1 MVWNTQRKWGETK
14 HSLAY
19 FCCQNRT
26 PFCALKWYLDS
37 WESVGFDL
45 TTLILLFSLPLPW
58 QTREWLQTDFFLTKR
73 LEDPVMFT
81 IACVYAALMV
91 CWALFCMLYMF
102 ASSCL
107 ILMMTVWSMYCY
119 DLQFTAKRRQG
130 CHWSRV
136 THLVRWQIQG
146 VKLGLAGL
154 SCSIR
159 RVFCL
164 LIHKCTYMCC
174 FDRFISAVK
183 ITELHNTTRSL
194 AWAYGIPKGLKLACW
209 SLFYTIYLLP
219 SPSCPHPHACAPPT
233 DVSYLGSRQFS
244 PPVLRLFFLY
254 ELGTQ
259 PEVRCGERREIRRGP
274 VFVHEKLLFCLI
286 CILWKPS
293 GWTPEACLQHHWI
306 ATSNS
311 L

>member
-26 PFCALKWYLDS
+26 PFCALKWYLDY

-58 QTREWLQTDFFLTKR
+58 QTREWLQTDFFFNKKIR
-73 LEDPVMFT
+73 RSSD
-81 IACVYAALMV
+81 VYNSLCLCSPYGMLGTVLHALHV
-91 CWALFCMLYMF
+91 RIILFN
-102 ASSCL
+102 SHDD
-107 ILMMTVWSMYCY
+107 WSMYCY
-119 DLQFTAKRRQG
+119 DLQFTAKRHQG

-146 VKLGLAGL
+146 MKLGLAGL
-154 SCSIR
+154 SCSIW

-164 LIHKCTYMCC
+164 LIHKCIYMCC

-194 AWAYGIPKGLKLACW
+194 AWAYGVSKGLKLACW
-209 SLFYTIYLLP
+209 SLFYTIYFLP
-219 SPSCPHPHACAPPT
+219 SPSCLCPSSWC
-233 DVSYLGSRQFS
+233 
-244 PPVLRLFFLY
+244 
-254 ELGTQ
+254 
-259 PEVRCGERREIRRGP
+259 
-274 VFVHEKLLFCLI
+274 VFI
-286 CILWKPS
+286 
-293 GWTPEACLQHHWI
+293 
-306 ATSNS
+306 
-311 L
+311 